1 MVWTKSS
8 DGSIVDQNGK
18 IIFSARDVSSTTS
31 ASETA
36 ASCGAKSEERPSN
49 DEHVFPE
56 RLLRPA
62 LETIL
67 APMCLIDDDND
78 VPPIRQHRV
87 GNLAGGAGEFLNSSE
102 DHAAERADAV
112 A

>member
-1 MVWTKSS
+1 MVWTKTS

-18 IIFSARDVSSTTS
+18 VIFFSTRRFIDDICIGNCCFMRSKARGKAVQRR
-31 ASETA
+31 A
-36 ASCGAKSEERPSN
+36 C
-49 DEHVFPE
+49 FPGMAT
-56 RLLRPA
+56 PA
-62 LETIL
+62 CWKPYW
-67 APMCLIDDDND
+67 PMCLLGDDND

-87 GNLAGGAGEFLNSSE
+87 GNLAGGGGEFLNSSE

>member
-1 MVWTKSS
+1 MVWTKTS

-18 IIFSARDVSSTTS
+18 VIFFSTRRFIDDICIGNCCFMRSKARGKAVQRR
-31 ASETA
+31 A
-36 ASCGAKSEERPSN
+36 C
-49 DEHVFPE
+49 FPGMAT
-56 RLLRPA
+56 PA
-62 LETIL
+62 CLETIL
-67 APMCLIDDDND
+67 ADVCLLGDDND

-87 GNLAGGAGEFLNSSE
+87 GNLAGGGGEFLNSSE